1 MCSQPFSTLFLYV
14 SQNSTPP
21 DVDDRHYQLLFC
33 CFSLIQKRRKV
44 CVRHSFGDKS
54 SSSSATLKFQWCLL
68 RLSVNV
74 GTTHL
79 AASVVLLVPM
89 WKNLMCYRFIANED
103 WRHHFL
109 KCLSVEHSL
118 SISRR
123 VSVRRTFDNASDTVL
138 MSVCQ
143 KFDSHS
149 TLCVYRTFA
158 MY

>member
-1 MCSQPFSTLFLYV
+1 MDLFACSLRAVLGIPTSSPALSRSRCV
-14 SQNSTPP
+14 P
-21 DVDDRHYQLLFC
+21 
-33 CFSLIQKRRKV
+33 RRKV